1 MQLRKLWLNRG
12 LLAFGIAV
20 SILILATPFAGA
32 AGAVTARGVVQIQN
46 SPAGNISIV
55 QTPSGATAPCS
66 AFPLVARN
74 NSSSDSATFRLR
86 ITLLAPLCAPIT
98 ASAVIYAMPGN
109 GAAWPQQ
116 LQEKVSFT
124 LQAAGVTEV
133 TFTKVGTPVQFDV
146 VTGATPQRI
155 APWLQWHGPL
165 LFPFDTGTSQQSGIY
180 GPPPV
185 VPEVPLPLLLP
196 LSAVVAA
203 AGVFW
208 LQSSRKRS
216 YLLRSANAP
225 SVNSFG

>member
-1 MQLRKLWLNRG
+1 MRKLLLKRG
-12 LLAFGIAV
+12 LLVFGIAA
-20 SILILATPFAGA
+20 SSLILATAFAGA
-32 AGAVTARGVVQIQN
+32 AGAVDAGSLVQFQN
-46 SPAGNISIV
+46 SPAGNISVV
-55 QTPSGATAPCS
+55 QTPSGPTAPCS

-74 NSSSDSATFRLR
+74 SSSSDSATFRLR

-146 VTGATPQRI
+146 LTGATPQQI

-165 LFPFDTGTSQQSGIY
+165 LFPFDTATSQQSGIY

-185 VPEVPLPLLLP
+185 VPEVPWPLLLP

-208 LQSSRKRS
+208 LQSSRRRS

>member
-1 MQLRKLWLNRG
+1 MQRLSRKLL
-12 LLAFGIAV
+12 IAAIGV
-20 SILILATPFAGA
+20 VFAVVTFVAGTAGA
-32 AGAVTARGVVQIQN
+32 ATGLRGEPLP
-46 SPAGNISIV
+46 SGNISVV
-55 QTPSGATAPCS
+55 QTPSGPTAPCS

-74 NSSSDSATFRLR
+74 SSSSDSATFRLR
-86 ITLLAPLCAPIT
+86 ITLLAPLCAPLT

-116 LQEKVSFT
+116 LQEKLSFT

-146 VTGATPQRI
+146 VTGATPQQI

-165 LFPFDTGTSQQSGIY
+165 LFPFDTATSQQSGIY

-203 AGVFW
+203 VGVFG
-208 LQSSRKRS
+208 LQSARKRS

-225 SVNSFG
+225 NVNSFG

>member
-1 MQLRKLWLNRG
+1 MNFRIHRFQIG
-12 LLAFGIAV
+12 LL
-20 SILILATPFAGA
+20 LIVVAASSLIMTAPFAGA
-32 AGAVTARGVVQIQN
+32 AGAVVKVPIQN
-46 SPAGNISIV
+46 TPTGNISVV
-55 QTPSGATAPCS
+55 QTPSTVTTPCLPS
-66 AFPLVARN
+66 VLVARSS
-74 NSSSDSATFRLR
+74 SSSDALSFRLR
-86 ITLLAPLCAPIT
+86 ITLLAPLCAPVT

-124 LQAAGVTEV
+124 LQAAGVTEI

-146 VTGATPQRI
+146 VTGATPQQI

-165 LFPFDTGTSQQSGIY
+165 LFPFDTATSQQSGIY

-203 AGVFW
+203 VGVFG
-208 LQSSRKRS
+208 LQSARKRS
-216 YLLRSANAP
+216 SLLRSANAP
-225 SVNSFG
+225 SVNTFG

>member
-1 MQLRKLWLNRG
+1 MQRPSWKLLFAVIG
-12 LLAFGIAV
+12 ALLAAV
-20 SILILATPFAGA
+20 TFTAGTAGA
-32 AGAVTARGVVQIQN
+32 ATVLGVEPLP
-46 SPAGNISIV
+46 SGNISVV
-55 QTPSGATAPCS
+55 QTPSTVTAPCLPS
-66 AFPLVARN
+66 ALVARSS
-74 NSSSDSATFRLR
+74 SSSDSATFRLR

-116 LQEKVSFT
+116 LQEKLSFT

-133 TFTKVGTPVQFDV
+133 SFTKTGSPVQFDV
-146 VTGATPQRI
+146 VTGATPQQI

-165 LFPFDTGTSQQSGIY
+165 LFPFDTATSQQAGVY

-203 AGVFW
+203 VGVFG
-208 LQSSRKRS
+208 LQSARKRS
-216 YLLRSANAP
+216 HLLRSANAP
-225 SVNSFG
+225 NVNSFG

>member
-1 MQLRKLWLNRG
+1 MRKLWLNRG
-12 LLAFGIAV
+12 LLAFGIAA
-20 SILILATPFAGA
+20 SSLILATPFAGA
-32 AGAVTARGVVQIQN
+32 AGAVTARGVVQFQN

-55 QTPSGATAPCS
+55 QTPSGPTAPCS

-74 NSSSDSATFRLR
+74 SSSSDSATFRLR
-86 ITLLAPLCAPIT
+86 ITLLAPLCAPFT

-146 VTGATPQRI
+146 VTGATPQQI

-165 LFPFDTGTSQQSGIY
+165 LFPFDTATSQQSGIY

-196 LSAVVAA
+196 LSAVLAA
-203 AGVFW
+203 AGGYW

-216 YLLRSANAP
+216 YVLRSANAP